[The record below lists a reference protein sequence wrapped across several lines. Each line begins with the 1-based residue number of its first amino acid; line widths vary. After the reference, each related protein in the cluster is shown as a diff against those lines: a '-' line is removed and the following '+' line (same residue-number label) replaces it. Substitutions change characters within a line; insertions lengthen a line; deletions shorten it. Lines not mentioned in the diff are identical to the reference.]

1 LLDEHDE
8 LDKSDLLHEHNE
20 LDVLDLL
27 HLLHEFNE
35 LDELDELDEPHLLHE
50 LIEVSL
56 LLHDFDCPQDKLLDG
71 LEDLSLVKQCELDE
85 QSSEV

>member
-27 HLLHEFNE
+27 HLLHEFN
-35 LDELDELDEPHLLHE
+35 ELDELDEPHLLHE